1 RAKRGGDACLVVYIV
16 DGGPNDE
23 DGVAN
28 GIIKDPLGI
37 RAANVAGGG
46 GSRSHSGAFGPVA
59 LAALS
64 ALLLLLA
71 YLLKSPH
78 RASARRRRTA

>member
-1 RAKRGGDACLVVYIV
+1 
-16 DGGPNDE
+16 NDE

-64 ALLLLLA
+64 ALLLLMLA

>member
-1 RAKRGGDACLVVYIV
+1 VVYIV

-59 LAALS
+59 LAVLS
-64 ALLLLLA
+64 ALLLLMLA